1 MDYVVGY
8 LKEKNRT
15 AYLTKKIE
23 VLVREYE
30 KEIVR
35 LRNII
40 VNPIQKQ
47 RSNKELIDVL
57 NVVCSVTETL
67 PNDIIDRN
75 RLAENVIARQLF
87 CYIAVMHCGYTLK
100 SVGVF
105 LNRDHS
111 TVLHSRD
118 KYIEFLECQW
128 YKKEQNYYNECKR
141 LLAIGDDEK

>member
-8 LKEKNRT
+8 FREKKKT
-15 AYLTKKIE
+15 QYLTQKVE
-23 VLVREYE
+23 YLVREYE
-30 KEIVR
+30 KEILR

-40 VNPIQKQ
+40 LNPIQKQ
-47 RSNKELIDVL
+47 RSNKEMIEIL
-57 NVVCSVTETL
+57 NVVCSVTNTI
-67 PNDIIDRN
+67 PNDIIEKN

-105 LNRDHS
+105 LSRDHS

-118 KYIEFLECQW
+118 KYIEFLECHW
-128 YKKEQNYYNECKR
+128 YKKEQNYYNDCKR
-141 LLAIGDDEK
+141 LLSIGDGEK